1 MRNIQLLISLDSGLG
16 DAEVVVIYCCMV
28 DCHRGLSERDWSIG
42 FSAVRVA
49 CVLASVFFFSMFVEV
64 QNVMVVIDSFP
75 RLQLTQA
82 TEESSRLVTAL
93 QQARFRS

>member
-1 MRNIQLLISLDSGLG
+1 MR
-16 DAEVVVIYCCMV
+16 
-28 DCHRGLSERDWSIG
+28 IG
-42 FSAVRVA
+42 KR
-49 CVLASVFFFSMFVEV
+49 FFFSMFVEV

-82 TEESSRLVTAL
+82 TEENSRLVTAL